1 MENRNDEPALLVGF
15 AGGTAFVDELLK
27 QVDDFSH
34 SIWKTVTAETGN
46 HLTRANALERLANT
60 IERVTNS
67 VLSDGEPVDTQKV
80 EVARTQVNDLR
91 TAAEKVR
98 SAAMGDS

>member
-15 AGGTAFVDELLK
+15 AGGAAFVDELLK

-34 SIWKTVTAETGN
+34 SIWKTVAAETGN

-80 EVARTQVNDLR
+80 EAAKAQVSGLR
-91 TAAEKVR
+91 TVAEKVR
-98 SAAMGDS
+98 SAAMSNS

>member
-1 MENRNDEPALLVGF
+1 
-15 AGGTAFVDELLK
+15 VDELLK

-34 SIWKTVTAETGN
+34 SIWQTVAAETGN
-46 HLTRANALERLANT
+46 HLTRANALERLANA

-67 VLSDGEPVDTQKV
+67 VLSDGEPVDTGKV
-80 EVARTQVNDLR
+80 EAAKAQVSGLR